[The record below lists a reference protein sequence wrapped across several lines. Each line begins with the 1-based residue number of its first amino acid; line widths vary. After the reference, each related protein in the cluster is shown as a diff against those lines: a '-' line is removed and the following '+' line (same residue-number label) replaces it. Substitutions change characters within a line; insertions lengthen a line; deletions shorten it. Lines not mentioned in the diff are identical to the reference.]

1 MYEQTGAFVSTCV
14 SPSAKHV
21 EMPALDIIQ
30 VQKAY
35 DSWSETYDEDNN
47 KAGYNGP
54 RVGAEKL
61 LELLPGEGS
70 KILDCPCGTGQ
81 AAREVK
87 KLDINKTIT
96 GVDISEKSLALA
108 KRTGL
113 FDSLHKCDIMKD
125 RLPFDDDTF
134 DAILCV
140 GGFIRSHLNQDVF
153 PEFHRVVKPGGVI
166 VIVMREQ
173 YLYTAP
179 EFRGGRLDCAI
190 VQGVEDG
197 KFDYLYRQQFPR
209 HIQDHEGVAF
219 AIRVK

>member
-1 MYEQTGAFVSTCV
+1 MLTLVYLYEC
-14 SPSAKHV
+14 
-21 EMPALDIIQ
+21 
-30 VQKAY
+30 Y
-35 DSWSETYDEDNN
+35 DNN

-61 LELLPGEGS
+61 LELLPDEGS

-87 KLDINKTIT
+87 KMGINKTIT
-96 GVDISEKSLALA
+96 GVDISEKSLELA
-108 KRTGL
+108 ERTGL

-125 RLPFDDDTF
+125 KLPFND
-134 DAILCV
+134 
-140 GGFIRSHLNQDVF
+140 
-153 PEFHRVVKPGGVI
+153 GGVI

-179 EFRGGRLDCAI
+179 EYRGGQLDCAI

-197 KFDYLYRQQFPR
+197 NFDYLYRLQFPR
-209 HIQDHEGVAF
+209 YIQDHEGVVF
-219 AIRVK
+219 ALRVK